1 MYVSGR
7 VGWCKCV
14 SCESGFLVYISGQC
28 ICILCHADTCA
39 SLVHQCS
46 LLLYLIYIC
55 FLLYISQT
63 SQIQIFFGKEE
74 FYSDKNSTKKY
85 SVGII
90 DMIKLR
96 NIYNTY
102 TYIPIYI
109 QLNTHIYMQIK
120 KHKQSKKLRFYK
132 KIKNK
137 YIKTLTILCKME

>member
-1 MYVSGR
+1 MI
-7 VGWCKCV
+7 
-14 SCESGFLVYISGQC
+14 F
-28 ICILCHADTCA
+28 
-39 SLVHQCS
+39 
-46 LLLYLIYIC
+46 LLLQC
-55 FLLYISQT
+55 VFLF
-63 SQIQIFFGKEE
+63 IFWKKE

-120 KHKQSKKLRFYK
+120 KHKQSKKLRFYNK
-132 KIKNK
+132 K
-137 YIKTLTILCKME
+137 